1 MTTINYDCFGL
12 AEPANIYL
20 CKTDNSIICELN
32 GIDLTTVQYTP
43 QLNNYDTIQFDVHK
57 YINGEESNGYDMLDE
72 AMYLFV
78 DGIGYFRMFYPQIS
92 NDGFDEYKSVTAQ
105 SCDCELALKTLKN
118 FKVNCGSLDSL
129 EYLADNNTKETDE
142 GVKIATSSIT
152 LYNPGKP
159 QLSLLHLALK
169 QVSGWTIG
177 CVDETVAM
185 TEIEETSQD
194 DFGNIVTETYTN
206 PSKRSFDIDSKNV
219 YAFLTQDVSQK
230 FECIFEFDIM
240 KRKINVYDINTY
252 GQDSGVFISYR
263 NLIQT
268 LNYAPAQEDNI
279 TTRFDVRG
287 ADDLTIDAVNF
298 GTSTIED
305 LSYYLNTRHM
315 SQDLIDTYNKWLS
328 DVANARKRYMYY
340 NRQYSIIME
349 KRDEVN
355 NRVPNDGL
363 NNDWKQFT
371 IDELDTI
378 KKKYTGYMD
387 ALKKIDDYWDSE
399 NQKWLNKGA
408 EQDYIAYQGILEI
421 IDQTI
426 KYKQASAV
434 DTSKEEDNLDDLLE
448 EWNTNWDLFG
458 LTELKSKEKVYL
470 QNIEA
475 LEKYKSEWKDLSS
488 EDQVNGHLSEE
499 NYNISHNQYLKY
511 LKYEYGSD
519 ENGNPYTEKEKG
531 GCSLAI
537 KERQEEYNSYQKQ
550 MDDFLE
556 KMSELSKSVDK
567 SNYFSDED
575 LDTLNKLYHD
585 TDYTNDNILTTSI
598 DSAEKIINTQYE
610 LFDDATI
617 ELSKVCQPQ
626 LSFTLSMDNIF
637 AIPEFKEWQGNFK
650 IGNFIH
656 LAFDDNDQYFLKL
669 RISSLT
675 YNPCVI
681 ESDLQIEF
689 TNMID
694 YSGGLNDLDALYET
708 TVNSAKNQIT
718 NSVKSK
724 LDTTGIE
731 VSDSLIKALVNSSSF
746 SGAISSGV
754 FDTVSA
760 NVGTFGKVIAKT
772 INAQQ
777 LMAEAGLFE
786 TVVGK
791 DGKFFNVLALDVNM
805 DRAQVGTLSVDR
817 LIIRGGTNSLMY
829 TFNDTLGK
837 LDQTQISDKEYDQY
851 FMNGKNIAA
860 HTITADEILAHTIT
874 AKEIT
879 TDNIRGLN
887 GWINLANG
895 TFRFFNGFDKANE
908 NTDDELWANA
918 DAGLS
923 WNGNELSVRGKIFA
937 TSGEIGSWIIEKTAI
952 SRGLGFNIANSEDQ
966 YNAYFGENG
975 LSISNTFVVDPNG
988 KLTATDADIVGKITA
1003 TSGSFA
1009 GELKAAT
1016 GTFSGELKAAT
1027 GSFEGSVTA
1036 TEGYLGG
1043 WKIANGGIT
1052 YDSDE
1057 YTVYLLNGTNT
1068 NKDYLVVYDK
1078 VNKNWPFYV
1087 RATGYMGATK
1097 GNIAG
1102 WNFDDKAIY
1111 KGSGFNTANTSTV
1124 TNAYFGTSGLSLS
1137 NKFVVT
1143 QSGAL
1148 TATDATLKSATI
1160 DGEITATSGKI
1171 GLFKISSD
1179 GSLYNKPYGT
1189 AGSGSNSCGLSVT
1202 SGKHAFWA
1210 GSGAFYVDM
1219 DGSMH
1224 CEKADI
1230 SGAIRTES
1238 SNNFIELKDGMIF
1251 LGNITTDSN
1260 GAKVDNYRG
1269 YFGFNGDGAYLGFT
1283 NAYPTLSSC
1292 LNSNGL
1298 TGNVRNTKG
1307 EYKVPISSSTV
1318 EEYEIDTIRS
1328 VKNSGVKKIIVYGK
1342 FGALSKMPDDNSAVA
1357 FSSSESDSRLKKNIS
1372 DTKVSNALEQILSIK
1387 HREFDWKDD
1396 NFHNDIGYVA
1406 QELEKINPRMVF
1418 KPENKNEMYS
1428 VNTFY
1433 MTGLITK
1440 SIQEMYAEL
1449 KAENAALKK
1458 RIQVLENQTI

>member
-1 MTTINYDCFGL
+1 M
-12 AEPANIYL
+12 
-20 CKTDNSIICELN
+20 
-32 GIDLTTVQYTP
+32 
-43 QLNNYDTIQFDVHK
+43 
-57 YINGEESNGYDMLDE
+57 
-72 AMYLFV
+72 
-78 DGIGYFRMFYPQIS
+78 
-92 NDGFDEYKSVTAQ
+92 
-105 SCDCELALKTLKN
+105 
-118 FKVNCGSLDSL
+118 
-129 EYLADNNTKETDE
+129 
-142 GVKIATSSIT
+142 
-152 LYNPGKP
+152 
-159 QLSLLHLALK
+159 
-169 QVSGWTIG
+169 
-177 CVDETVAM
+177 
-185 TEIEETSQD
+185 
-194 DFGNIVTETYTN
+194 
-206 PSKRSFDIDSKNV
+206 
-219 YAFLTQDVSQK
+219 
-230 FECIFEFDIM
+230 
-240 KRKINVYDINTY
+240 
-252 GQDSGVFISYR
+252 
-263 NLIQT
+263 IQT

-279 TTRFDVRG
+279 TTRFNVRG
-287 ADDLTIDAVNF
+287 ADNLTIDAVNF

-305 LSYYLNTRHM
+305 LSYYLNPRHV
-315 SQDLIDTYNKWLS
+315 SQKLIDIYNKWLS

-340 NRQYSIIME
+340 NRQYSIVME

-371 IDELDTI
+371 VDELKTI
-378 KKKYTGYMD
+378 KTKYTGYMD
-387 ALKKIDDYWDSE
+387 ALKDKDLGYWDE
-399 NQKWLNKGA
+399 TNQKWLNKGA

-458 LTELKSKEKVYL
+458 LTELKNKEKVYL

-499 NYNISHNQYLKY
+499 NYNISHNRYLKY
-511 LKYEYGSD
+511 LKYEYGYD

-537 KERQEEYNSYQKQ
+537 KERQKEYDSYQKQ

-567 SNYFSDED
+567 SNYFSDEE
-575 LDTLNKLYHD
+575 LNTLNKLYHD

-610 LFDDATI
+610 LFDDATS

-637 AIPEFKEWQGNFK
+637 AMPEFKEWQGNFK
-650 IGNFIH
+650 VGNFIH
-656 LAFDDNDQYFLKL
+656 LSFDDNDQYFLKL

-694 YSGGLNDLDALYET
+694 SKGGRNDIDWLYNQ

-879 TDNIRGLN
+879 ADNIRGLN

-895 TFRFFNGFDKANE
+895 TFRFFNGFDKVNE

-923 WNGNELSVRGKIFA
+923 WDGNELSVRGKIFA

-952 SRGLGFNIANSEDQ
+952 SRGDGFNVANSEEQ

-988 KLTATDADIVGKITA
+988 KLTATDADIIGKITA

-1124 TNAYFGTSGLSLS
+1124 INAYFGTSGLSLS

-1143 QSGAL
+1143 PSGAL

-1160 DGEITATSGKI
+1160 DGRITSTSGSIGGIFINKYGLYFGDSTITADRGQIYSCGI
-1171 GLFKISSD
+1171 GSKDEAHSFWAGYGNFFVNKTGTTYAERFYSSYKYD
-1179 GSLYNKPYGT
+1179 D
-1189 AGSGSNSCGLSVT
+1189 GSGSITIINGNSIEIYDTEKYVKDLDLYDSQDEIPMPSSGVSINSKNSTFYNVT
-1202 SGKHAFWA
+1202 IDDYGIDGK
-1210 GSGAFYVDM
+1210 V
-1219 DGSMH
+1219 
-1224 CEKADI
+1224 
-1230 SGAIRTES
+1230 
-1238 SNNFIELKDGMIF
+1238 L
-1251 LGNITTDSN
+1251 
-1260 GAKVDNYRG
+1260 
-1269 YFGFNGDGAYLGFT
+1269 
-1283 NAYPTLSSC
+1283 
-1292 LNSNGL
+1292 
-1298 TGNVRNTKG
+1298 NTKG
-1307 EYKVPISSSTV
+1307 EYKIPISSSTV
-1318 EEYEIDTIRS
+1318 SGYEIDTIRS
-1328 VKNSGVKKIIVYGK
+1328 VTNSGVKKIIVYGG
-1342 FGALSKMPDDNSAVA
+1342 FGSLSKLPSDTSAVA

-1372 DTKVSNALEQILSIK
+1372 DTKVSNALQQILQIK
-1387 HREFDWKDD
+1387 HREFDWKYD

-1458 RIQVLENQTI
+1458 RIQVLENQII